1 MTQVWKSNSC
11 ESFCELKNLIMP
23 CGILPN
29 MIFFPEPSATYS
41 PIESMTWLQERCFAQ
56 RCAHPVFIGCPE
68 VHFRSLHF
76 LIHSPH
82 HFLGGAGWL
91 HVFLGTA
98 SKLNNQEKTPA
109 TYFKLDLTGEGA
121 VLLCDREESG
131 NTVALGKL
139 QISPRGFCEG
149 SSKNTARLRTQMKCF
164 YTNARSMG
172 SK

>member
-1 MTQVWKSNSC
+1 MTQVGKSNSC

-41 PIESMTWLQERCFAQ
+41 SIESMTWLQERCFAQ

-131 NTVALGKL
+131 NTVTLW
-139 QISPRGFCEG
+139 
-149 SSKNTARLRTQMKCF
+149 SSRKSLRLVTREFGRVPPIK
-164 YTNARSMG
+164 
-172 SK
+172 